1 MVDPAISYFPW
12 SWCDDRLWSVDRK
25 SKEFSLGSGG
35 TVWYL
40 CRIPACDCTWLQWK
54 SSSSDLNHR
63 WSRWSYLHF
72 PCRKTG
78 SDRSDGIDCRGSIF
92 VYVTGADHPATDHET
107 PYNKEGT
114 RDQDGTASS
123 GFQTGTNPF
132 PNHCYDCGM
141 FDPSKYSTS
150 HRYVDAW

>member
-40 CRIPACDCTWLQWK
+40 CRIPACDCIGIQWK

-72 PCRKTG
+72 PCRETG